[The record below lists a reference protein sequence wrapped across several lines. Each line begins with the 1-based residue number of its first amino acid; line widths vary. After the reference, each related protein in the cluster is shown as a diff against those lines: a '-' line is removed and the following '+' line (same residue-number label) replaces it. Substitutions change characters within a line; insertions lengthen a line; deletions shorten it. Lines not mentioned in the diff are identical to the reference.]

1 MSWNCLNRSCQVCR
15 NDSPAGMGTPKKC
28 LSWLVAMR
36 IAAPAVKPT
45 TTECDTK
52 LTNVPMRASPSTNW
66 YTPARK
72 VSVSAIWMNL
82 ALPGSANFA
91 TAANTTI
98 EIAVVGPEMRWR
110 EEPNSAAMM
119 GGTMAVYRPYTG
131 GSPAMSANATPC
143 GSTMTAP
150 GTPATRPALCV
161 LRLTRGHQRS
171 NGSRLVQETLHCG
184 KEISEGDVGLVMNGS
199 GNYTAPSTFSEG

>member
-1 MSWNCLNRSCQVCR
+1 
-15 NDSPAGMGTPKKC
+15 
-28 LSWLVAMR
+28 MR

-45 TTECDTK
+45 TTACDTK
-52 LTNVPMRASPSTNW
+52 LTSVPMGARPSTSW

-72 VSVSAIWMNL
+72 VSVSAIWMNS

-91 TAANTTI
+91 TVANTTI

-131 GSPAMSANATPC
+131 GSPAVSGDATPC

-150 GTPATRPALCV
+150 VKPATRSALSV
-161 LRLTRGHQRS
+161 LRLTRGHQRR
-171 NGSRLVQETLHCG
+171 NGSRRVQKTLHCG

>member
-1 MSWNCLNRSCQVCR
+1 
-15 NDSPAGMGTPKKC
+15 
-28 LSWLVAMR
+28 MR

-91 TAANTTI
+91 TVANTTI

-131 GSPAMSANATPC
+131 GSPAMIAN
-143 GSTMTAP
+143 
-150 GTPATRPALCV
+150 
-161 LRLTRGHQRS
+161 RS
-171 NGSRLVQETLHCG
+171 EEHT
-184 KEISEGDVGLVMNGS
+184 SELQS
-199 GNYTAPSTFSEG
+199 